1 MPERPPAPAYPRF
14 VKPQRVAFVQ
24 SSWHRDVVEECRIAF
39 LEEIEA
45 RHITRAQVD
54 LFEVPGSFEIPLH
67 AQLLAKTR
75 RYTAIVAAGLVV
87 DGGIYRHEFVA
98 DTVIKALMD
107 VQLKTEVPVFS
118 AVLTPQQ
125 FHDSAVHHDFFRK
138 HFVIKGIEVAEACAN
153 TLHSLETAA
162 RPGGGGDCVRSS
174 RFRAKAPQT
183 RSRGPAWLDR
193 GPKSQSADCHSPRRV
208 YKLGGGR
215 RHARGDGRPRR
226 SCSKDTIPISSRSRW

>member
-1 MPERPPAPAYPRF
+1 MNQMLQEPEAQTQEAQTVEPPVRVPDTPERPPAPVHPRF

-39 LEEIEA
+39 LAEIET
-45 RHITRAQVD
+45 RHIASAQVD

-125 FHDSAVHHDFFRK
+125 FHESAVHHDFFRK

-153 TLHSLETAA
+153 TLHSLERLRGQVAA
-162 RPGGGGDCVRSS
+162 GITG
-174 RFRAKAPQT
+174 
-183 RSRGPAWLDR
+183 
-193 GPKSQSADCHSPRRV
+193 
-208 YKLGGGR
+208 
-215 RHARGDGRPRR
+215 
-226 SCSKDTIPISSRSRW
+226 

>member
-1 MPERPPAPAYPRF
+1 MNQMLQEPEVQTQAVQNQTSETQMRVPERHSVPDTPERPPAPAHPRF
-14 VKPQRVAFVQ
+14 AKPQRVAFVQ

-39 LEEIEA
+39 LDEIEA
-45 RHITRAQVD
+45 RHISRAQVD

-153 TLHSLETAA
+153 TLHSLERLRGQVAA
-162 RPGGGGDCVRSS
+162 GITG
-174 RFRAKAPQT
+174 
-183 RSRGPAWLDR
+183 
-193 GPKSQSADCHSPRRV
+193 
-208 YKLGGGR
+208 
-215 RHARGDGRPRR
+215 
-226 SCSKDTIPISSRSRW
+226 

>member
-1 MPERPPAPAYPRF
+1 MNQMLQDAPEAKDVTEIRRSPEVADPPPARVHPRF
-14 VKPQRVAFVQ
+14 AKPQRVAFVQ

-39 LEEIEA
+39 LAEIEVRNIA
-45 RHITRAQVD
+45 RAQID

-107 VQLKTEVPVFS
+107 VQLRTEVPVFS

-125 FHDSAVHHDFFRK
+125 FHETAAHLEFFRK
-138 HFVIKGIEVAEACAN
+138 HFAIKGIEVAEACAN
-153 TLHSLETAA
+153 TLLSLERLRSQVAA
-162 RPGGGGDCVRSS
+162 GIV
-174 RFRAKAPQT
+174 
-183 RSRGPAWLDR
+183 
-193 GPKSQSADCHSPRRV
+193 
-208 YKLGGGR
+208 
-215 RHARGDGRPRR
+215 
-226 SCSKDTIPISSRSRW
+226 